1 MSSESEYFMNHVD
14 EYARGV
20 RVRVTV
26 QDTKDECVSFVF
38 DGSEYKI
45 EHVYL
50 SEQWVTIVT
59 EDRGTFRYAVD
70 SVRELWTHDIIKVEE
85 I

>member
-1 MSSESEYFMNHVD
+1 MSSESEYFMSHVD
-14 EYARGV
+14 EYAMGV

-59 EDRGTFRYAVD
+59 ADRGTFRYAVD